1 MASDGL
7 PPVSASFNNNDT
19 GAPLDLSAVFSHPA
33 GLRTARQIV
42 ASFIKASQ
50 TQNPGEQG
58 HPPNTSRTEPSPLSD
73 SSPEVAGLLRDIL
86 AFSEAGNVVLGLED
100 AEVAS
105 SLDPN
110 QDVIM
115 EEGMVAHH
123 NPHKQSFRG
132 DCINP
137 AAAASTLTAVR
148 SHNSF
153 TNSPFASRSPVTN
166 AHSSKARDS
175 FCPST
180 TSLSPMQA
188 TEHQRPPSFLSLPS
202 TLGSTTLGF
211 RASEPPIHGTES
223 PYNVESP
230 SGRLSAPS
238 MSRQSSGRPANRS
251 KIPNPESEPLQLD
264 QSHSLTVPPHFSSS
278 QNPAKMLTRSYGG
291 PAPSSLQSPHQRTQ
305 LRNSTSTGPHNRMA
319 SNVSSKIKAFLPVNK
334 LSEKSTVVGK
344 ESSPADRTTTMDN
357 SDAHASPPP
366 SQVISSASQRPPT
379 LISPHPGAD
388 HLLLASK
395 SGNIVWDVG
404 TAKKRRAKAL
414 GAPREKR
421 QKKDIADTSK
431 VKGKKLK
438 NDEKPTPAAHKVSND
453 LWLRIIEFSPP
464 SFLKKVRLLNKNFK
478 AMVDTY
484 DSIYVNQRIE
494 NFGSDI
500 PTAASMGLSERQYTN
515 LLGGKGCME
524 PGCDDKKASRT
535 HWSWAQRWCTD
546 CWRSKIEREDRILKA
561 RQHDFPNRQVLTKLL
576 ECIPIG
582 MHDSFMKAHDYIE
595 DMESRPA
602 SAPRIYKYYLK
613 AEVDKIIEEYQAFKL
628 APFKD
633 DPAKSAAQNAS
644 DRTEHQAKEAAAVVA
659 QAKFM
664 DDGKAANAEH
674 MQRVLKIEAAIR
686 AKRQGD
692 ALPYNENRRARRELF
707 LKRAATEIP
716 DIPESFI
723 VETKAFK
730 AATRIFRDPGTER
743 GWQTLKPKIQ
753 KEWDDG
759 AEARQAKQDA
769 EDAAEAEA
777 SGDDEMARIDQSQ
790 GELSRMDGRRAEN
803 ALAQNQQ
810 HDQLRTLG
818 HQQLRQ
824 GQFDFSQYLTNTR
837 SAYAGGMLGIYS
849 NSRSSPSMTSA
860 ASGLRLSSY
869 PDSSIFY
876 NTQQFHPQSASQPNS
891 IHTNFP
897 QMSSLPQ
904 MSLGFN
910 PYQNQHAPEH
920 NNHNYYT
927 STSQP
932 QTGKIPVQSLLAE
945 APVRINQHF
954 SGYQ

>member
-1 MASDGL
+1 MACDGL
-7 PPVSASFNNNDT
+7 SSLSASFENNHDNGIDDT

-33 GLRTARQIV
+33 GLRTARHLV
-42 ASFIKASQ
+42 ASLIQAAQ
-50 TQNPGEQG
+50 TQTQMQMQTQTHTQNPGQQG
-58 HPPNTSRTEPSPLSD
+58 NSHVSSTHTGSSPLSD

-86 AFSEAGNVVLGLED
+86 AFSEAGNMESGSED
-100 AEVAS
+100 TGVAS
-105 SLDPN
+105 SRTCN
-110 QDVIM
+110 QDVLM
-115 EEGMVAHH
+115 EEE
-123 NPHKQSFRG
+123 
-132 DCINP
+132 
-137 AAAASTLTAVR
+137 AASTLIAVR
-148 SHNSF
+148 SQRSI
-153 TNSPFASRSPVTN
+153 TNSSFASRSPLTN
-166 AHSSKARDS
+166 AHNSNAPNSIYSSTAGQS
-175 FCPST
+175 S
-180 TSLSPMQA
+180 MQR
-188 TEHQRPPSFLSLPS
+188 TQHQRPPFHGLPS
-202 TLGSTTLGF
+202 ALDTTSAF
-211 RASEPPIHGTES
+211 RASESPLHGTES

-230 SGRLSAPS
+230 SGRSSAPS
-238 MSRQSSGRPANRS
+238 MSRQSSGRPANGS
-251 KIPNPESEPLQLD
+251 KLPNPESEPLRLD
-264 QSHSLTVPPHFSSS
+264 RSQSLTFPSHFPSS
-278 QNPAKMLTRSYGG
+278 QNPAKIQARSYGVQ
-291 PAPSSLQSPHQRTQ
+291 SSHQRIQ
-305 LRNSTSTGPHNRMA
+305 PHNPASAGPQNRMG
-319 SNVSSKIKAFLPVNK
+319 SNTSSNIKAFLPVNK
-334 LSEKSTVVGK
+334 ASDKGTVARK
-344 ESSPADRTTTMDN
+344 ESSPADRTTSVDSRN
-357 SDAHASPPP
+357 ARGGSPRGPL
-366 SQVISSASQRPPT
+366 ISSAPQRTPT

-388 HLLLASK
+388 HPTANIA
-395 SGNIVWDVG
+395 GNLVWDVG

-431 VKGKKLK
+431 IKGKRVKK
-438 NDEKPTPAAHKVSND
+438 DEKPTPAAHKISND

-464 SFLKKVRLLNKNFK
+464 SFLKKVRLLNKDFK

-484 DSIYVNQRIE
+484 DSIYVNQRME

-500 PTAASMGLSERQYTN
+500 PTAVSMGLSERQYTN

-546 CWRSKIEREDRILKA
+546 CWRNKIEREDRILKA

-613 AEVDKIIEEYQAFKL
+613 AEVDKVIEEYQAFKP

-633 DPAKSAAQNAS
+633 DPAKSAAENAS

-659 QAKFM
+659 QTKFL
-664 DDGKAANAEH
+664 DDGKVANSEH

-692 ALPYNENRRARRELF
+692 AQPYNENRKARRELF

-723 VETKAFK
+723 VEAKAFK

-769 EDAAEAEA
+769 EDAAEAEG
-777 SGDDEMARIDQSQ
+777 SGDDEMNLIDQSQ
-790 GELSRMDGRRAEN
+790 DELSRMDGRRAEN
-803 ALAQNQQ
+803 ALAQNQP
-810 HDQLRTLG
+810 HDQLRALG

-824 GQFDFSQYLTNTR
+824 GQFDFSQYLTNSRTT
-837 SAYAGGMLGIYS
+837 YAGGMLGNYS
-849 NSRSSPSMTSA
+849 NNRSSSSMI
-860 ASGLRLSSY
+860 SGSGGAGLSNY
-869 PDSSIFY
+869 HDSSLFY
-876 NTQQFHPQSASQPNS
+876 NTQQFHSQPASQLHH
-891 IHTNFP
+891 IHSNFP

-910 PYQNQHAPEH
+910 PYQNQHAPQH
-920 NNHNYYT
+920 ISHNYYT
-927 STSQP
+927 STPQP
-932 QTGKIPVQSLLAE
+932 PQAGKIPVHSLLAE
-945 APVRINQHF
+945 APAPINQHF
-954 SGYQ
+954 SGYL